1 MKFAERIH
9 APSGMKPSLT
19 NVCLSVNLT
28 QLGSPL
34 FCSVQLFSIVLC
46 DAAFRLSPSFFA
58 AGWRGEAPEQTNSK
72 RLFVPQR
79 QKTHLHSFLPL
90 SVYLLHTPQCEH
102 ESFPCLQLSTMLHL
116 CAPAHTPE
124 YHCRGAVNF
133 FLYLDHSLSR
143 NTQSPLSHSSFLYL
157 SLPHQPSLVSLSLNL
172 HPFSPSISQIGDL
185 TQHPRYNDFI
195 QAAAAVKA
203 TEQSVGGG
211 EINTAAVSGAPG

>member
-102 ESFPCLQLSTMLHL
+102 ESFPSSAFNNASSLCPGPHTRIPLQGRRELLPLSGSFIVSKHPVASVSLL
-116 CAPAHTPE
+116 
-124 YHCRGAVNF
+124 F
-133 FLYLDHSLSR
+133 SLSVASSS
-143 NTQSPLSHSSFLYL
+143 TQSRL
-157 SLPHQPSLVSLSLNL
+157 SLSLNL

-185 TQHPRYNDFI
+185 TQHPRYSDFI